1 MLLELPVLAFTLTV
15 LVLLEE
21 RTMQAVLPHALSL
34 AQTGIGFAANLIWVT
49 CIAPRCTKHADLTM
63 LLASTGHTA
72 SKRVAAS
79 SSTWLL
85 GSSRDAAPDGCRD
98 GAADSKAAPAA
109 RFSVHAGNL
118 GAIAQAPGDSGC
130 ADEC

>member
-85 GSSRDAAPDGCRD
+85 GSSRD